1 MYFKIIFIVILVVL
15 IIFLNK
21 KVKES
26 FTNTEAIENITKI
39 YADTTNT
46 ATFNNIN
53 STGTITGGNIST
65 PGTIT
70 ATGTISTNGTITGS
84 NINTNGTITGGNINS
99 TGTITGGNINST
111 GTITGGNINSTGTIT
126 GGNINTTGTITVNN
140 TKVNNLKINSK
151 IDISGN
157 LDISGNTNINNNLYL
172 AGTDIRTYLYGCS
185 LVSMSSGQN
194 DTQLHMKALS
204 GAKLDLQIGYYSAG
218 ELGDSYFNDMADI
231 IVVYPGFGVS
241 AWEGSYSYNQSPG
254 QSINIENYG
263 TKPIKVDLAD
273 GTVMASSSLPTG
285 VPNNINVLTT
295 SELYNDDDTT
305 YKITKSTGYKN
316 LRNLISTINVYL
328 LPMSD
333 WNKHLVP
340 S

>member
-84 NINTNGTITGGNINS
+84 NINTN
-99 TGTITGGNINST
+99 GTITGGNINST

-273 GTVMASSSLPTG
+273 GSVMASSSLPNN
-285 VPNNINVLTT
+285 VPNDTKILKT
-295 SELYNDDDTT
+295 SELYNNDNTT
-305 YKITKSTGYKN
+305 YKITLSTGYSN
-316 LRNLISTINVYL
+316 LRNLVSSVNVYL

-333 WNKHLVP
+333 WNKHVVP